1 MFIGHYAAGLAAK
14 AVAPRTSLGTLLLAA
29 GFIDL
34 LWPVFLLLGLERV
47 RIAPGI
53 TAATPLDF
61 EHYPLSHSLLAVTG
75 WAVGLG
81 AAYQWLRR
89 YPRGAVVVGLLVLS
103 HWLLDA
109 LAHRPDLPIVPG
121 SEARVG
127 LGLWYSVPATLAVEL
142 TLFAAGWWLYLRAT
156 RPVAGRRQWPLW
168 GLAAFLL
175 VVYAG
180 NLFGEP
186 PPSVAAIAWLG
197 QAQWL
202 LVAWGYWAEK
212 RCRA

>member
-89 YPRGAVVVGLLVLS
+89 YPRGAVVVGLLVVS
-103 HWLLDA
+103 HWMLDA

-127 LGLWYSVPATLAVEL
+127 MGLWYSVPATLAVEL
-142 TLFAAGWWLYLRAT
+142 ALFAAGWWLYLRAT

-175 VVYAG
+175 LVYAG

>member
-1 MFIGHYAAGLAAK
+1 M
-14 AVAPRTSLGTLLLAA
+14 
-29 GFIDL
+29 
-34 LWPVFLLLGLERV
+34 
-47 RIAPGI
+47 
-53 TAATPLDF
+53 
-61 EHYPLSHSLLAVTG
+61 
-75 WAVGLG
+75 
-81 AAYQWLRR
+81 
-89 YPRGAVVVGLLVLS
+89 VGLLVLS